1 MIALVL
7 IAGLFGLVVG
17 SFLNVVIHRVPKR
30 ESIVWPSSHCP
41 KCGAAISPKDNL
53 PIVSYVLL
61 RGKCRNCSER
71 ISPRYPLVEA
81 LTGLLF
87 AGVVWEFAADLQ
99 VLRIVSGL
107 VFVGV
112 LVALAGTD
120 IEYRLLPNWIVGP
133 AAVVGLVL
141 SVLVDPER
149 WWVYVVSMVA
159 VAGALFA
166 LVLAYPRGMGMGDVK
181 MAGMLG
187 AFLGPYAGLAV
198 FLGAFVGMVVS
209 LALMAVGVMG
219 RRAAIPFG
227 AFLAI
232 GGVVTLFVGRDL
244 WNVYIDFV
252 GGV

>member
-1 MIALVL
+1 MTALVL

-17 SFLNVVIHRVPKR
+17 SFLNVVIHRVPNR
-30 ESIVWPSSHCP
+30 ESIVWPASHCP
-41 KCGAAISPKDNL
+41 KCGEDISPKDNV
-53 PIVSYVLL
+53 PILSYLLL

-71 ISPRYPLVEA
+71 ISARYPVVEG

-87 AGVVWEFAADLQ
+87 AAVVYEFGSDFR
-99 VLRIVSGL
+99 VLAIVSGL

-112 LVALAGTD
+112 LVVLAGTD
-120 IEYRLLPNWIVGP
+120 IEYRLLPNVIVGP
-133 AAVVGLVL
+133 AAVAGLVL
-141 SVLVDPER
+141 SILMDPGR

-166 LVLAYPRGMGMGDVK
+166 LVLAYPQGMGMGDVK

-198 FLGAFVGMVVS
+198 FLGALCGMVVS
-209 LALMAVGVMG
+209 VALITGGVIG

-227 AFLAI
+227 TFLAV
-232 GGVVTLFVGRDL
+232 GGVLTLFVGQDL
-244 WNVYIDFV
+244 WSYYLNFV
-252 GGV
+252 GMA